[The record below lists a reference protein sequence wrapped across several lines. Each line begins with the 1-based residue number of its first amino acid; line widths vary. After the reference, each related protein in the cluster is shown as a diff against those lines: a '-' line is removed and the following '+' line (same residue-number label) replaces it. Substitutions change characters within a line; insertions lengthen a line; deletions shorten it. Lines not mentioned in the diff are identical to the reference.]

1 MNIKKKTVC
10 DDVRVLLSRCQ
21 DRELDPVREAA
32 IEAHLQ
38 TCASCRREWLL
49 LNRLTARVKQL
60 PGVDPGPY
68 FTARV
73 MGKILEKEKVPPL
86 SDLLARWLYSIVF
99 IVFLVLGIFVS
110 SGFSLFHSR
119 EGAGEI
125 HSQQEIMVGLLVE
138 SQALSLLNVQ
148 DATVALLVTG
158 NGAGNEQ

>member
-1 MNIKKKTVC
+1 MNMKKKMRC
-10 DDVRVLLSRCQ
+10 DDFRVLLSRCQ
-21 DRELDPVREAA
+21 DRELDPMREAA
-32 IEAHLQ
+32 LEAHLQ
-38 TCASCRREWLL
+38 SCAPCREERLL

-60 PGVDPGPY
+60 PGVDPGSS

-73 MGKILEKEKVPPL
+73 MGKIMENEKVPPL

-110 SGFSLFHSR
+110 SGFSLFHLR
-119 EGAGEI
+119 DRVGQNQ
-125 HSQQEIMVGLLVE
+125 SQQESMVKLLVE
-138 SQALSLLNVQ
+138 SQDLSLLNVQ